1 MEELAAFPNG
11 DNDDLVDSSSQALL
25 RFRRGGF
32 IQIDSDEQD
41 EVKYFKGR
49 RTERYYTV

>member
-11 DNDDLVDSSSQALL
+11 EHDDLVDSTSQALL

-32 IQIDSDEQD
+32 IQIESDEPEEQR
-41 EVKYFKGR
+41 YFR
-49 RTERYYTV
+49 RKTAFY